1 MSKIKQKKVARKAK
15 QTKKVIQGLPVL
27 HYKAAG
33 ADIGDTQHD
42 IAISDGRGGFIVR
55 TFKTFT
61 ADVKE
66 AVKWLKDEGITTVA
80 MESTGVYYLTFYL
93 LLEEAGIEPYLVN
106 ARHVKNVT
114 GRKKDDTDA
123 MWIQRLHSCG
133 LLQKSFQPDNDFRTL
148 RTYVRQRKGLITR
161 CSDEVRRMQ
170 KALEQMNI
178 KIHTVISDL
187 LGKTGI
193 QIVKAIIEGNFDPEE
208 LSKLRDPRIKATPQ
222 EVFKSLQGLWKEEYV
237 FTLKQAYNTYC
248 FYQQQVKECEDKIHE
263 QLLKQIAQ
271 VNQGDITLDKPTIEK
286 KTKPRKNQFSFPVAP
301 LLCRLTTVDLCKIPG
316 LSEVSILEFI
326 AETGIDMDKWN
337 GSKQFAAWLN
347 LVPNTKITGG
357 KIISSRMLKKKNTAG
372 QTLRMGA
379 SSLYSNKTAM
389 GDYHRRMSAK
399 YGGKGAALA
408 SAHKMSRIIYKMLK
422 AKVEF
427 NFQMLADADQ
437 KYRERKIKHLEKLLQ
452 QLKKVA

>member
-1 MSKIKQKKVARKAK
+1 MSKGKRKKEAGKV
-15 QTKKVIQGLPVL
+15 KKTTMLQGIPILNL
-27 HYKAAG
+27 SAAG

-42 IAISDGRGGFIVR
+42 IAIPDGKGSLKVR
-55 TFKTFT
+55 VFNSFT
-61 ADVKE
+61 ADIEE
-66 AVKWLKDEGITTVA
+66 AVNWLKSEGITTVA
-80 MESTGVYYLTFYL
+80 MECTGVYYLPFYL

-170 KALEQMNI
+170 KSLEQMNI

-187 LGKTGI
+187 LGKTGM
-193 QIVKAIIEGNFDPEE
+193 QIVQAIISGNFNPGE
-208 LSKLRDPRIKATPQ
+208 LSKLRDPRIKATEQ
-222 EVFKSLQGLWKEEYV
+222 EVFKSLQGLWKDEYV
-237 FTLKQAYNTYC
+237 FTLRQAYNTYQ
-248 FYQQQVKECEDKIHE
+248 FYQQQIKECEEMIHE
-263 QLLKQIAQ
+263 QLIKQIAK
-271 VNQGDITLDKPTIEK
+271 VSQGDITIDPPIVKK
-286 KTKPRKNQFSFPVAP
+286 KTKPRKNQFSKPIAP
-301 LLCRLTTVDLCKIPG
+301 LLKKLACVDLCKIPG

-326 AETGIDMDKWN
+326 AETGIDTTKWHS
-337 GSKQFAAWLN
+337 SKQFSAWLN

-357 KIISSRMLKKKNTAG
+357 KIISSRMAKKKNIAG

-408 SAHKMSRIIYKMLK
+408 SAHKMSRIIYKMLSDR
-422 AKVEF
+422 VEYDS
-427 NFQMLADADQ
+427 NMLFDADQ
-437 KYRERKIKHLEKLLQ
+437 KYREKKIKHLEKLLA
-452 QLKKVA
+452 QLKKAS

>member
-1 MSKIKQKKVARKAK
+1 MSKDKRKKKARK
-15 QTKKVIQGLPVL
+15 TKKTKKAIQGIPVL
-27 HYKAAG
+27 TMNAAG

-42 IAISDGRGGFIVR
+42 IAIPDGKGGLVVR
-55 TFKTFT
+55 VFKTFT
-61 ADVKE
+61 ADVEE
-66 AVKWLKDEGITTVA
+66 AVNWLKSEGITTVA

-170 KALEQMNI
+170 KALELMNI

-187 LGKTGI
+187 LGKTGM
-193 QIVKAIIEGNFDPEE
+193 QIVKAIIEGKFDPKE
-208 LSKLRDPRIKATPQ
+208 LSKLRDPRIKATEQ
-222 EVFKSLQGLWKEEYV
+222 EVYKSLQGLWKEEYV

-271 VNQGDITLDKPTIEK
+271 VNQGDISVEKPTLEK
-286 KTKPRKNQFSFPVAP
+286 KTKPRKNQFSVPVAP
-301 LLCRLTTVDLCKIPG
+301 LLHRLAGVDLCKIPG

-326 AETGIDMDKWN
+326 AETGTEIEKWH
-337 GSKQFAAWLN
+337 SHKHFAAWLN

-422 AKVEF
+422 DKVEF
-427 NFQMLADADQ
+427 NFQMLADANQ
-437 KYRERKIKHLEKLLQ
+437 KYREKKIKHLEKLLA
-452 QLKKVA
+452 QLKNAA